1 MNSTIH
7 VEHNDG
13 IVSIGK
19 KSLNVQKK
27 NIVYQKSND
36 INWEDL
42 NKEINILKSSSDLS
56 IRKFADEATEPVET
70 KNKKSIL
77 NVLAKWLP
85 CVGNL
90 IESSYYIIE
99 IAKNFG
105 IKIG

>member
-1 MNSTIH
+1 MPKFTYK
-7 VEHNDG
+7 V
-13 IVSIGK
+13 
-19 KSLNVQKK
+19 VQFTCH
-27 NIVYQKSND
+27 IYY
-36 INWEDL
+36 IL
-42 NKEINILKSSSDLS
+42 NKEINILKSSTDLS
-56 IRKFADEATEPVET
+56 IKKFADEATEPVET
-70 KNKKSIL
+70 KNKKSIF

>member
-1 MNSTIH
+1 MNSIIH
-7 VEHNDG
+7 VEHNEG
-13 IVSIGK
+13 IVSTGE
-19 KSLNVQKK
+19 KSQNVQKK
-27 NIVYQKSND
+27 NIVYQKNND
-36 INWEDL
+36 IDWEVL
-42 NKEINILKSSSDLS
+42 NKEINILKSSTDLS
-56 IRKFADEATEPVET
+56 IKKFADEVAEPVET

-77 NVLAKWLP
+77 HVLAKWLP